1 MKIKHLFSVV
11 MLLAL
16 STFTSCE
23 LFDKVD
29 DVTFDVDVPLDFV
42 VNVTPNMEGGY
53 TAEQVLNT
61 SSDPDIAEYADKIKE
76 FKINRITY
84 TITNSTSDVTTF
96 TGSVSVLASGD
107 ILSGVTNLS
116 VNNTTETDLP
126 SNLDGFNDLASRLLE
141 DKQETIL
148 MNGQF
153 SSSTVS
159 FNLRLRFYL
168 SVTADAL

>member
-1 MKIKHLFSVV
+1 MKIKHLFSFLL
-11 MLLAL
+11 LLAL

-23 LFDKVD
+23 LFDKAD

-53 TAEQVLNT
+53 TAEQVLNA

-84 TITNSTSDVTTF
+84 TITNSTSDGTTF
-96 TGSVSVLASGD
+96 DGSVSIAATGEVLS
-107 ILSGVTNLS
+107 S
-116 VNNTTETDLP
+116 VANTPETDLP
-126 SNLDGFNDLASRLLE
+126 ANIDGFNDLASRLLE
-141 DKQETIL
+141 DKQETIM

-153 SSSTVS
+153 STSTVF
-159 FNLRLRFYL
+159 FNIRLRFYI